1 MPQAPMV
8 HVGISSRSK
17 MPKKKIVGT
26 IETVITGMI
35 DVFHTSYHNTKN
47 VPISPKDLVVIDE
60 CGLSSHRFW
69 IYSFHILAPSFS
81 FSGYQEASIFLD
93 NVTLRVPKKI
103 QQYLFLP
110 CSPPIQYIRILDST
124 FPDDA
129 KNKKISSY
137 SRYLGTATD
146 IPQNGLFV
154 NHFPDLKVDSVSQTT
169 NAIDEN
175 IPEIVDSLEKD
186 NHENTVTNEIDG
198 DNFNEDSMPETEED
212 VISSIIET
220 RSIGHDMPISDKTDT
235 SVNDNV
241 HGMEKILHEK
251 SDNHISK
258 ICFGFIYYMTI
269 TYQAYIRNMIRN
281 SYDNHISNMY

>member
-1 MPQAPMV
+1 
-8 HVGISSRSK
+8 
-17 MPKKKIVGT
+17 
-26 IETVITGMI
+26 
-35 DVFHTSYHNTKN
+35 
-47 VPISPKDLVVIDE
+47 
-60 CGLSSHRFW
+60 
-69 IYSFHILAPSFS
+69 PSFS

-169 NAIDEN
+169 SEN
-175 IPEIVDSLEKD
+175 YCNNIFEKTNEPIQADEIVDSLEKD

-241 HGMEKILHEK
+241 HGMEVNITSVNLSNTETQLVTLQKPSIFL
-251 SDNHISK
+251 NMFTIYLQYNRHI
-258 ICFGFIYYMTI
+258 TL
-269 TYQAYIRNMIRN
+269 
-281 SYDNHISNMY
+281 